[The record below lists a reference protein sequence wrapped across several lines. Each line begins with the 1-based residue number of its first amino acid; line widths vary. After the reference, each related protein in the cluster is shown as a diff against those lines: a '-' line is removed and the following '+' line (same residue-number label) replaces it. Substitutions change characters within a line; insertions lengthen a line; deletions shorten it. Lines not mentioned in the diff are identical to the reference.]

1 MHKVFEQI
9 KGKLVVSCQAEGES
23 PFNNPEDVAKFA
35 VTAQMGGAAA
45 VRTEGLEKVKAV
57 MKKVQLP
64 VIGLIKSEF
73 DDGYVRITGSEKD
86 VVGLQDTGCHIIAV
100 DGTFRE
106 REGKDGPDFI
116 RYLKQKY
123 PSVVIMA
130 DIATT
135 DEAKACVNAGA
146 DCISTTLSGYTPDTV
161 KKDRTAPDLD
171 LLAQLVMIYTS
182 KVPVFAEGRFN
193 TPELASRA
201 IRAGAWSVVTGT
213 AITRPQVVTK
223 WFCDAI
229 GK

>member
-1 MHKVFEQI
+1 
-9 KGKLVVSCQAEGES
+9 VVSCQAEGES
-23 PFNNPEDVAKFA
+23 PFNNPDDVAKFA
-35 VTAQMGGAAA
+35 VTAHMGGASAI
-45 VRTEGLEKVKAV
+45 RTEGLEKVKAV
-57 MKKVQLP
+57 LKKVQLP

-73 DDGYVRITGSEKD
+73 EDGYVRITGSE
-86 VVGLQDTGCHIIAV
+86 QDAVHLLEAGCHIVAT

-106 REGKDGPDFI
+106 REGKTGPDFI

-123 PSVVIMA
+123 PAMVIMA
-130 DIATT
+130 DIATL

-161 KKDRTAPDLD
+161 EKDATAPDLD
-171 LLAQLVMIYTS
+171 LLAQLVMINAS
-182 KVPVFAEGRFN
+182 SVPVFAEGRFN

-223 WFCDAI
+223 WFFDAI
-229 GK
+229 ME